1 MLFALLRRR
10 VFQSRFITLRLSDR
24 VDVTGVTFACLFGQ
38 WLSIGEL
45 SPHPLNRVA
54 DELTERAV
62 MIAYSN
68 GEIGISFAF

>member
-1 MLFALLRRR
+1 
-10 VFQSRFITLRLSDR
+10 
-24 VDVTGVTFACLFGQ
+24 
-38 WLSIGEL
+38 L

-54 DELTERAV
+54 DKLTERAV